1 MLTYFLYNSTL
12 LICFAFSY
20 IAEKGNT
27 ERLRFGA
34 RCVVFLALVLPA
46 ALRYETG
53 TDYGN
58 YVNLFTRMNTTTD
71 IEVGWK
77 YLNLLVKN
85 CGLSV
90 QWIFFITA
98 VLIYYPICFI
108 VEKKHFCITIILY
121 ILFGFYFKSYN
132 GLRQL
137 IAVSF
142 VLWAV
147 VDLERKKYI
156 QSIILL
162 SIGYLFH
169 ISVLFVLPCLLVS
182 KIRIKGRFL
191 PFVILFSGIL
201 LILKLNVL
209 EIAFNLL
216 AVVGHDFARYAG
228 TWFGDRMEIGTGL
241 GIFLRLALVILACLV
256 YRKIIHVYPQKKI
269 VLNLTI
275 IYIWT
280 YFLAAQFIILG
291 RLRDLFTFVPL
302 LVCGYAVEMSGK
314 YKQIVKVGYFVLLL
328 VLFEYDIVRQTRD
341 TFSNSIYPYYSIF
354 YQGAIE

>member
-1 MLTYFLYNSTL
+1 MLTYFLYNSIL

-27 ERLRFGA
+27 EKLRFGA

-53 TDYGN
+53 TDYGS
-58 YVNLFTRMNTTTD
+58 YVNLFTKMNNTTD

-98 VLIYYPICFI
+98 VFIYYPICFV
-108 VEKKHFCITIILY
+108 VERKHFCITIILY

-142 VLWAV
+142 VLWAI
-147 VDLERKKYI
+147 VDVEKKKYV

-162 SIGYLFH
+162 FVGYLFH
-169 ISVLFVLPCLLVS
+169 ISVLFVLPCLLIS
-182 KIRIKGRFL
+182 KIRLKGRFL
-191 PFVILFSGIL
+191 PFVVLSLGIV
-201 LILKLNVL
+201 LILKVNVL
-209 EIAFNLL
+209 EIALEFLTL
-216 AVVGHDFARYAG
+216 VGHDFARFAG
-228 TWFGDRMEIGTGL
+228 TWYTDKMEIGTGL

-256 YRKIIHVYPQKKI
+256 YKKIVHKYPQKKI

-354 YQGAIE
+354 YQGVIQ

>member
-1 MLTYFLYNSTL
+1 MFTYFLYNSML
-12 LICFAFSY
+12 LVCCAFSY

-27 ERLRFGA
+27 EELQFGA

-58 YVNLFTRMNTTTD
+58 YVNLFTRMSIDTD

-77 YLNLLVKN
+77 YLNLLIKN

-90 QWIFFITA
+90 QWIFIVSA
-98 VLIYYPICFI
+98 ILIYYPICFV
-108 VEKKHFCITIILY
+108 VERRHFCITIILY

-142 VLWAV
+142 VLWAI
-147 VDLERKKYI
+147 VDVEKKKYV
-156 QSIILL
+156 QSIVLL
-162 SIGYLFH
+162 LLGYLFH
-169 ISVLFVLPCLLVS
+169 ISVLFVLPCLLIS
-182 KIRIKGRFL
+182 KIRLKGRFL
-191 PFVILFSGIL
+191 PFIILFLGIL
-201 LILKLNVL
+201 LILKFNVL
-209 EIAFNLL
+209 EIAFHLL
-216 AVVGHDFARYAG
+216 AMVGHDFARYGG
-228 TWFGDRMEIGTGL
+228 TWFADRMEIGTGL
-241 GIFLRLALVILACLV
+241 GIFLRLALVILACLM
-256 YRKIIHVYPQKKI
+256 YRKIVRTYPQKKI

-354 YQGAIE
+354 YQGVIQ